1 MIGGGLKLQKVFK
14 EPKLEN
20 IINLS
25 VMVILILLLRSYIV
39 QVTYNMMWPKIVE
52 NTGGDTSKFRPITFY
67 EAIMIV
73 LLFSFLFR
81 A

>member
-52 NTGGDTSKFRPITFY
+52 NTGGDTSKFRPISFY